1 MPHKV
6 YYDTVAT
13 GTSATV
19 LTFFA
24 HNEADDGETVTNLA
38 TDNQLPEPVE
48 IRKIELIPAGDIDI
62 SDAIKLT
69 ENAVIKVIVGT
80 NEVIKFP
87 AALALTSAGITFM
100 PDAGSSGTNTYT
112 RLSSTLDGFELEEP
126 IVVDANTKINVKLVL
141 GSAFGTDTNLTMCL
155 HCRTR

>member
-1 MPHKV
+1 MPVKI

-13 GTSATV
+13 GTSATT

-48 IRKIELIPAGDIDI
+48 IRKIELIPAGDIAV

-87 AALALTSAGITFM
+87 AALALTSAGLEFM
-100 PDAGSSGTNTYT
+100 PDAGSTGTNTYT